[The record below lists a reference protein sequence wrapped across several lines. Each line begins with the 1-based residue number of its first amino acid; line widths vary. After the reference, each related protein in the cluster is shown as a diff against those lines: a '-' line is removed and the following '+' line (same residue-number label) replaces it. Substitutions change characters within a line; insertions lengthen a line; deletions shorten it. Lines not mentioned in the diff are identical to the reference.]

1 MVRAERDYASPM
13 TDYDQRSLLNELEP
27 EAGRLY
33 DRHASVAQEW
43 FPHDFIP
50 YRLGRD
56 FDKEPWTPDQPRL
69 TGVAQTAFE
78 IGLLT
83 EDNLPS
89 YHRLIHGMFGAGDGA
104 WINWV
109 GRWTAEEGRHAIVL
123 RDYLT
128 VTRNIDPIML
138 ERGRMTQL
146 QQGYDHESPDTLRG
160 LAYVTFQELATRI
173 AHRNTGR
180 YSNDPVADK
189 IMVRIAA
196 DENLHM
202 VFYRDIISAALVLEP
217 SAAVCAIV
225 DEVLAFQMP
234 GAGIP
239 GFIRKAAQI
248 AKAGIYDIRVHR
260 DEVLMPILRHWRIFE
275 LTNLDAAAEAA
286 RTRLAEHLA
295 KLDEAGQAV
304 RGARLAP
311 TSSERC
317 RADAE
322 TGGSSIASVRA
333 DESPHRA
340 SVPFHDRFWQV
351 SLVRSWVPRSNWSR
365 APRRTCDVPGTVG
378 HDPAGTTTS
387 RHRRA
392 RQTALGRRYRSAIA
406 RAVAATRAR
415 TSGGPRTS
423 TQRPAASRCRWASSG
438 QSRRSRS
445 RSQPSG
451 SGSSSVSAH
460 GDRAVAD
467 GVPQVVE
474 RSGRTRTSTAM
485 RGTSR
490 S

>member
-1 MVRAERDYASPM
+1 MP
-13 TDYDQRSLLNELEP
+13 DYDERALLIELEP

-33 DRHASVAQEW
+33 DRHAKVAQEW
-43 FPHDFIP
+43 FPHDYIP

-89 YHRLIHGMFGAGDGA
+89 YHRLIHGMFGKGDGA

-128 VTRNIDPIML
+128 VTRNIDPIAL
-138 ERGRMTQL
+138 ERGRMAQL
-146 QQGYDHESPDTLRG
+146 QQGYDHDAPDTLHG

-180 YSNDPVADK
+180 YSDDPVADR

-202 VFYRDIISAALVLEP
+202 VFYRDILSAAIALEP

-239 GFIRKAAQI
+239 NFIRKAATI

-260 DEVLMPILRHWRIFE
+260 DEVLMPIIKHWGIFE
-275 LTNLDAAAEAA
+275 LPNLDAAA
-286 RTRLAEHLA
+286 
-295 KLDEAGQAV
+295 D
-304 RGARLAP
+304 RGATATRP
-311 TSSERC
+311 
-317 RADAE
+317 
-322 TGGSSIASVRA
+322 AS
-333 DESPHRA
+333 
-340 SVPFHDRFWQV
+340 
-351 SLVRSWVPRSNWSR
+351 
-365 APRRTCDVPGTVG
+365 
-378 HDPAGTTTS
+378 
-387 RHRRA
+387 RRA
-392 RQTALGRRYRSAIA
+392 GAGR
-406 RAVAATRAR
+406 AA
-415 TSGGPRTS
+415 G
-423 TQRPAASRCRWASSG
+423 SRRGSPNWASSG
-438 QSRRSRS
+438 SARPADAPLAGTDRRAPVSLCSPCPRPQTTPCRPGRRRPERLGVLASSRCPTTITRRPRARRSRRSSMVRRPVAGERS
-445 RSQPSG
+445 RTSAGRSTSTRG
-451 SGSSSVSAH
+451 STGARPCNARRPARRATGGRPRSSS
-460 GDRAVAD
+460 
-467 GVPQVVE
+467 
-474 RSGRTRTSTAM
+474 ST
-485 RGTSR
+485 
-490 S
+490 

>member
-1 MVRAERDYASPM
+1 MI
-13 TDYDQRSLLNELEP
+13 DYDERSLLQELEP

-33 DRHASVAQEW
+33 DRHAKVAVEW

-89 YHRLIHGMFGAGDGA
+89 YHRLIHGMFGRGDGA

-128 VTRNIDPIML
+128 VTRNIDPVLL

-146 QQGYDHESPDTLRG
+146 QQGYDHDAPDTLHG
-160 LAYVTFQELATRI
+160 LAYVAFQELATRI

-180 YSNDPVADK
+180 YSDDPVADK

-202 VFYRDIISAALVLEP
+202 VFYRDILAAAIKIEP

-225 DEVLAFQMP
+225 DEVLAFAMP

-260 DEVLMPILRHWRIFE
+260 EDVLMPIIKYWGIFE
-275 LTNLDAAAEAA
+275 LTNLNAAAEAA
-286 RTRLAEHLA
+286 RKRLAEHLEALDVAA
-295 KLDEAGQAV
+295 KKFEE
-304 RGARLAP
+304 RLA
-311 TSSERC
+311 
-317 RADAE
+317 
-322 TGGSSIASVRA
+322 
-333 DESPHRA
+333 
-340 SVPFHDRFWQV
+340 
-351 SLVRSWVPRSNWSR
+351 
-365 APRRTCDVPGTVG
+365 
-378 HDPAGTTTS
+378 
-387 RHRRA
+387 
-392 RQTALGRRYRSAIA
+392 
-406 RAVAATRAR
+406 
-415 TSGGPRTS
+415 TS
-423 TQRPAASRCRWASSG
+423 TIPRM
-438 QSRRSRS
+438 
-445 RSQPSG
+445 
-451 SGSSSVSAH
+451 VSA
-460 GDRAVAD
+460 G
-467 GVPQVVE
+467 
-474 RSGRTRTSTAM
+474 
-485 RGTSR
+485 
-490 S
+490 

>member
-1 MVRAERDYASPM
+1 MI
-13 TDYDQRSLLNELEP
+13 DYDERSLLLELEP

-33 DRHASVAQEW
+33 DRHAKVAVEW
-43 FPHDFIP
+43 FPHEFIP

-89 YHRLIHGMFGAGDGA
+89 YHRLIHGMFGRGDGA

-128 VTRNIDPIML
+128 VTRNIDPVLL

-146 QQGYDHESPDTLRG
+146 QQGYDHDAPDTLHG
-160 LAYVTFQELATRI
+160 LAYVAFQELATRI

-180 YSNDPVADK
+180 YSDDPVADK

-202 VFYRDIISAALVLEP
+202 VFYRDILAAAIRIEP

-225 DEVLAFQMP
+225 DEVLAFAMP

-260 DEVLMPILRHWRIFE
+260 EDVLMPIIKYWGIFE
-275 LTNLDAAAEAA
+275 LQNLNAAAEAA
-286 RTRLAEHLA
+286 RQRLAEHLEALDLAA
-295 KLDEAGQAV
+295 KKFEE
-304 RGARLAP
+304 RLA
-311 TSSERC
+311 TS
-317 RADAE
+317 
-322 TGGSSIASVRA
+322 T
-333 DESPHRA
+333 
-340 SVPFHDRFWQV
+340 
-351 SLVRSWVPRSNWSR
+351 VPRM
-365 APRRTCDVPGTVG
+365 
-378 HDPAGTTTS
+378 
-387 RHRRA
+387 
-392 RQTALGRRYRSAIA
+392 
-406 RAVAATRAR
+406 
-415 TSGGPRTS
+415 
-423 TQRPAASRCRWASSG
+423 
-438 QSRRSRS
+438 
-445 RSQPSG
+445 
-451 SGSSSVSAH
+451 VSA
-460 GDRAVAD
+460 G
-467 GVPQVVE
+467 
-474 RSGRTRTSTAM
+474 
-485 RGTSR
+485 
-490 S
+490 